1 MQFSVRSK
9 MMFGFGLVL
18 AIMALGALIMAFSLG
33 SIRERAALVRSESLP
48 FAARAATMKLMAVE
62 VQQYLT
68 DVSATGED
76 DSLAD
81 AEKAAAKF
89 RESLGEFKAM
99 FTREQDTQM
108 LAETEAIG
116 KLFEEMYSLG
126 KRMAEVYVKDGREA
140 GNKIMKDFDAKTD
153 ALADRI
159 APLQEGQYKE
169 ADEQVEAVV
178 AAITGDLK
186 RQLGM
191 LAVSLCIGLA
201 AAMWVS
207 RSILNQLGAEPAEV
221 AELAASIAKGEISQ
235 VLKACTGKEKGVHSA
250 MLDMAGK
257 LQAAFDEVHSE
268 KGEALAKSHEAEK
281 ARHEALEARAMA
293 ERSRLDGLRE
303 AAERLDSFA
312 VEMAALGQALGSR
325 VEQVVDGTRE
335 QSQRTMETATAMEEM
350 AATVLEVA
358 GTAAKAA
365 DISNEAGIQAR
376 KGLEVVQEVVAATD
390 EVRSRSEAMKSS
402 LDSLGTHAD
411 GIGRIMTV
419 ISDIADQTNL
429 LALNAAIEAAR
440 AGDAGRGFAVVADEV
455 RKLAEKT
462 MQATGEVS
470 SVVAAIQAGVKQNI
484 TGMEGTATA
493 ASRTSG
499 LAGGAGRTLMEIV
512 SRIEG
517 TADQVRAIATAS
529 EQQSQ
534 ASEEINQAV
543 SAVSQIASR
552 TSEEMVSA
560 GRDLERLSG
569 AAANLKNLVDGM
581 RREALA
587 AS

>member
-18 AIMALGALIMAFSLG
+18 AAMAVGAAIMALSLG
-33 SIRERAALVRSESLP
+33 TVRERAALVRSESLP
-48 FAARAATMKLMAVE
+48 FAGRAATMKLMAVE

-68 DVSATGED
+68 DVSATGEED
-76 DSLAD
+76 GLAD
-81 AEKAAAKF
+81 AEKSAAAF
-89 RESLGEFKAM
+89 REALGEFKAM
-99 FTREQDTQM
+99 FTREKDARM
-108 LAETEAIG
+108 LAEVEAIG
-116 KLFEEMYSLG
+116 KLFDEMYALG
-126 KRMAEVYVKDGREA
+126 KRMAGVYVKDGREA
-140 GNKIMKDFDAKTD
+140 GNLIMKDFDAKTD

-178 AAITGDLK
+178 ADISGDLK
-186 RQLGM
+186 LQLGL

-201 AAMWVS
+201 AAVWVS
-207 RSILNQLGAEPAEV
+207 RSILNQLGAEPAVV
-221 AELAASIAKGEISQ
+221 AALADAIAKGELAR
-235 VLKACTGKEKGVHSA
+235 VLTARTGKERGVHSA
-250 MLDMAGK
+250 MLDMACK
-257 LQAAFDEVHSE
+257 LQAAFEEVHAE
-268 KGEALAKSHEAEK
+268 KADALAKSEEAEL

-293 ERSRLDGLRE
+293 ERSRLEGLRE

-312 VEMAALGQALGSR
+312 GEMASLGQALGSR

-365 DISNEAGIQAR
+365 EISGEAGKQAR

-390 EVRSRSEAMKSS
+390 EVRNRSVAMKTS
-402 LDSLGTHAD
+402 LDSLGTHAE

-470 SVVAAIQAGVKQNI
+470 SVVAAIQAGVKENI
-484 TGMEGTATA
+484 VGMEGTATA
-493 ASRTSG
+493 ASRTSD

-512 SRIEG
+512 ARIEG

-543 SAVSQIASR
+543 SAVSQIAVR
-552 TSEEMVSA
+552 TSEEMISA

-569 AAANLKNLVDGM
+569 AAANLKDLVDGM
-581 RREALA
+581 RREAIA